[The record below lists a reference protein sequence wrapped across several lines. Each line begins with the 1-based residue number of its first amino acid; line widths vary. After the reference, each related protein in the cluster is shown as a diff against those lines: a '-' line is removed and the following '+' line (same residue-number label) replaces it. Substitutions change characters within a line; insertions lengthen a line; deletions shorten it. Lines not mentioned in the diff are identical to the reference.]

1 MGITLRVFRRYGIPA
16 LSLVVGCA
24 LALAAE
30 LYWQSVKPN
39 IVQVHSVDISDLPGG
54 DHVILVT
61 SSGPPAKACI
71 RFTQHL
77 LYRDQTDLDA
87 DLLHMAPWLLRDY
100 VPLAMALNGNGFNS
114 VTDFTV
120 TLYVPPNVPPGYWNY
135 VNRSVYICNVFPG
148 FSRFVES
155 SSRPFRIALR

>member
-1 MGITLRVFRRYGIPA
+1 MIMSRRVFRLYGLPA
-16 LSLVVGCA
+16 LSLVAGCV

-30 LYWQSVKPN
+30 LYRQSVKPN
-39 IVQVHSVDISDLPGG
+39 IVQVHSVAISDLPGG
-54 DHVILVT
+54 DHIILVT

-77 LYRDQTDLDA
+77 LYRDHTQLDV
-87 DLLHMAPWLLRDY
+87 DEIHTSPWLLRDY

-120 TLYVPPNVPPGYWNY
+120 TLYVPPNVPSGYWNY

-148 FSRFVES
+148 FTQFVES
-155 SSRPFRIALR
+155 SSRPFLIALK